1 MARVEIGRNDQFRD
15 LPEAKPAV
23 EGPKRDMKATFTW
36 LLRFVAV
43 GALVL
48 AGGFVLFTR
57 SIAVGGGSEPARVD
71 AIVALTGGESRI
83 DEAVKL
89 LADGVAK
96 RLLIS
101 GVNPITSRRDLERM
115 APGRGELFDCCIDI
129 GRFARDTVG
138 NAAETKDW
146 VARNGF
152 SNVIVV
158 TSSYHMPR
166 SLVELRRAMPGI
178 KFFAHPVTPIGFHAE
193 SWWAYP
199 GSARLLVSEYLKFL
213 PAAARLVAA
222 EMMAPPDKTAVPTA
236 PAAMSRL

>member
-1 MARVEIGRNDQFRD
+1 MT
-15 LPEAKPAV
+15 
-23 EGPKRDMKATFTW
+23 ATLKW
-36 LLRFVAV
+36 LMRLSAI
-43 GALVL
+43 GALAL
-48 AGGFVLFTR
+48 TMGFVLFAR
-57 SIAVGGGSEPARVD
+57 SVVLSSNGAEPSRVD

-89 LADGVAK
+89 LADGVAS

-101 GVNPITSRRDLERM
+101 GVNPITSRHDLERI
-115 APGRGELFDCCIDI
+115 APGRGDLFDCCIDI

-138 NAAETKDW
+138 NAVETKDW

-152 SNVIVV
+152 AKVIVV

-178 KFFAHPVTPIGFHAE
+178 KFFAHPVTPAGFHAE
-193 SWWAYP
+193 SWWTYP

-213 PAAARLVAA
+213 PAAARLAVSEFMSPSGAA
-222 EMMAPPDKTAVPTA
+222 AS
-236 PAAMSRL
+236 AMSPASLSRL